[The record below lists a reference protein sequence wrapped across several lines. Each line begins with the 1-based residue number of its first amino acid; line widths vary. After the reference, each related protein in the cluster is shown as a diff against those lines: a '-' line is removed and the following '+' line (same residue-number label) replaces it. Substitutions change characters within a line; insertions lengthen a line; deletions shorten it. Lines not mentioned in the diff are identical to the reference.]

1 MILQKSRMFCV
12 ACRKHYRGSIALGLV
27 VSILLARPMQVRA
40 DDTEDLLNVYGLT
53 LGGPVK
59 SDLEEEMN
67 QIESDL
73 QEMQAQ
79 QAINDEYNAI
89 MQSYMDR
96 REEEM
101 NRVLSDI
108 SVYQEQNDNIAEK
121 INDNLLTGDIDEL
134 LQLDGSYKSNV
145 SNINVLL
152 SSLGDYQISYTY
164 KYISADLSDV
174 EQRLADTKA
183 LYVESLDTFNLG
195 DVKDIQWV
203 MPNERH
209 ITSSYGYRVDPLN
222 ANEVRFHAGT
232 DYRAPVGTP
241 IGALF
246 NGTVISCG
254 WSDRIGYYVTVQ
266 CGDNVK
272 YLICHCSELNVEV
285 GQIVKQYDI
294 LAYSGS
300 TGTRCTG
307 PHLHL
312 ALYLNG
318 VTYGVDELFK

>member
-1 MILQKSRMFCV
+1 
-12 ACRKHYRGSIALGLV
+12 
-27 VSILLARPMQVRA
+27 MQVRA

-59 SDLEEEMN
+59 SDLEKEMS

-89 MQSYMDR
+89 MQSYVNR

-108 SVYQEQNDNIAEK
+108 SVYQKQNDNIAGK
-121 INDNLLTGDIDEL
+121 INNNILTGDIDTL

-152 SSLGDYQISYTY
+152 SSLSDYQVSYTY
-164 KYISADLSDV
+164 KYISGDLSDV
-174 EQRLADTKA
+174 EQRLANTKA
-183 LYVESLDTFNLG
+183 LYVESLDTFDLG
-195 DVKDIQWV
+195 DVKNIQWI
-203 MPNERH
+203 MPNDKYVNS
-209 ITSSYGYRVDPLN
+209 TYGYRVDPLN

-254 WSDRIGYYVTVQ
+254 WSDTIGYYVTVQ

-285 GQIVKQYDI
+285 GQTVKQYET
-294 LAYSGS
+294 LAYSGG

-318 VTYGVDELFK
+318 VTYDVDELFK

>member
-1 MILQKSRMFCV
+1 MFSV
-12 ACRKHYRGSIALGLV
+12 ACRKHYRSSIALGLV
-27 VSILLARPMQVRA
+27 ISILLAQPMQVRA

-89 MQSYMDR
+89 MQSYISR

-101 NRVLSDI
+101 NSVLSDI
-108 SVYQEQNDNIAEK
+108 SIYQKQNDAIADN
-121 INDNLLTGDIDEL
+121 INDNLLNASIDEL

-145 SNINVLL
+145 SNINTLL
-152 SSLGDYQISYTY
+152 SSLGDYQVSYSY
-164 KYISADLSDV
+164 KYISGDLSDV
-174 EQRLADTKA
+174 EQKLANTKA
-183 LYVESLDTFNLG
+183 LYIESLDTFNLG
-195 DVKDIQWV
+195 DVKDIQWI
-203 MPNERH
+203 MPNDKY
-209 ITSSYGYRVDPLN
+209 ITSPYGYRVDPLN

-232 DYRAPVGTP
+232 DYRAPTGTP

-246 NGTVISCG
+246 NGTVMSCG
-254 WSDRIGYYVTVQ
+254 WSDTIGYYVTVQ
-266 CGDNVK
+266 CGDNIK
-272 YLICHCSELNVEV
+272 YLICHCSKLNVEV
-285 GQIVKQYDI
+285 GQTVKQYDI

-318 VTYGVDELFK
+318 VTYNVDELFK

>member
-12 ACRKHYRGSIALGLV
+12 ACRKHYRCSIALGLV

-53 LGGPVK
+53 LGEPVK

-89 MQSYMDR
+89 MQSYIDR

-108 SVYQEQNDNIAEK
+108 SVYQKQNDNIAEK

-174 EQRLADTKA
+174 EQILADTKA